1 MVVKMQWPESG
12 DKSHSDGGPLL
23 VQFISKR
30 VSVIY
35 GNMKYLDL
43 RCRKWQGSL
52 ARRPFNCWTHC
63 LNCWSCVTSL

>member
-1 MVVKMQWPESG
+1 MSWPESG

-23 VQFISKR
+23 VQFISNR

-52 ARRPFNCWTHC
+52 AASAKAF
-63 LNCWSCVTSL
+63 